1 MAKTKYDFI
10 REILEDKR
18 TSRNQRE
25 RILEIASRE
34 IGLEGNLEERVTKIE
49 KTLFNTNETGGDQE
63 GEIRGKKHEV
73 AEDTLSSKL
82 PRFFY
87 YPQNTYSFLRD
98 FNQDPILS
106 TTCHLMDSNT
116 IQTLKNE
123 YSLENYNFQKH
134 YELIISHFEA
144 LVTKYNGRN
153 GNPQVVTNLVALIR
167 GYLTGKDER
176 GNSVKWANTM
186 PIHWGMESLVLWA
199 DNNPGIPPNPDVDIR
214 SEHGN
219 PGFCEFE
226 EFEPLIKL
234 VKVEGIVLQRIQS
247 FSQLVYH
254 FKYLFHIRAD
264 NNLRIILENNIIS
277 EFENDINMN
286 FEGINTNIEYF
297 MDISK
302 LFQAIKSIFRLIL
315 KITRDCIMSKPD
327 VVIGFHREGD
337 SVCFTIHHKNTIF
350 QKEVEDIHRIGKSF
364 EGLISN
370 QINGMGELEIEARL
384 LNEKSYRI
392 YYWNYDVCKRNE
404 PYFKEIPQIVGVKYV
419 IRMRKKH
426 DLFDR

>member
-1 MAKTKYDFI
+1 MPKTKYDFI

-18 TSRNQRE
+18 TSQKQRE

-49 KTLFNTNETGGDQE
+49 KTLFSTDGIREEQVGVNE
-63 GEIRGKKHEV
+63 GKKN
-73 AEDTLSSKL
+73 EDDEDALISKL
-82 PRFFY
+82 PKFYY
-87 YPQNTYSFLRD
+87 YPQNTYNFLRD

-123 YSLENYNFQKH
+123 YSLDNYNFQKH
-134 YELIISHFEA
+134 YELIIRHFED
-144 LVTKYNGRN
+144 LVKKYNGRN
-153 GNPQVVTNLVALIR
+153 GNPQVVKNLVALIW
-167 GYLTGKDER
+167 GYLTGKDEH
-176 GNSVKWANTM
+176 GDSVKWANTM
-186 PIHWGMESLVLWA
+186 PIHWGMESLILWA

-214 SEHGN
+214 NEYGN

-234 VKVEGIVLQRIQS
+234 VKVEGIFLQRIQS

-277 EFENDINMN
+277 EFGNDINMN

-297 MDISK
+297 MDLSK
-302 LFQAIKSIFRLIL
+302 LFQAIKSILRLIL
-315 KITRDCIMSKPD
+315 KVTSDYTMLKPN
-327 VVIGFHREGD
+327 VVFGFHRDGD
-337 SVCFTIHHKNTIF
+337 SVCFTMHHTNTKF
-350 QKEVEDIHRIGKSF
+350 QKEVEDISRIGTNFK
-364 EGLISN
+364 GLISN
-370 QINGMGELEIEARL
+370 QINGMGEFEIEARL

-392 YYWNYDVCKRNE
+392 YYWNYYVCKRKKLDYE
-404 PYFKEIPQIVGVKYV
+404 EIPEIVGVKYI
-419 IRMRKKH
+419 IRMRKKA
-426 DLFDR
+426 